1 MGGTVK
7 DEKITEP
14 EPPQGQP
21 EAEGGSEGAMGTAQ
35 EDAELAEIEAALASV
50 QPGSEAQGADE
61 GMKDAISATETLEPA
76 GYTGLPKDAVPL
88 PPAESTTGALP
99 FSPEAYQD
107 PGPTGSLKSKESPLQ
122 KDALPA
128 EPELVR
134 FFIKDER
141 MDKLWKRADAAK
153 EKLDTDVHTIEL
165 GRMLLDQIKYARNY
179 LLAGRDYYEEAE
191 RHINEVEFLLKQ
203 NLQARKWSASYGL
216 PLFFYEVVWG
226 IAFILLF
233 LSLHTPVFA
242 GFNADVRGMLA
253 TMICGGL
260 GGVTGAWFALIKHTA
275 QDQDFDKQHTMWY
288 LNSPLMGAGLGAFV
302 YWIMRGGLIAITNAD
317 TAVEA
322 PWVIYILGWLAG
334 YQHNVFT
341 SLVKRVIKIFDTD
354 SGSENTSAGAATE
367 AFSSLPAPTAPDAE
381 EGPSKK
387 G

>member
-1 MGGTVK
+1 MGGTVE
-7 DEKITEP
+7 DENVVEP
-14 EPPQGQP
+14 EPAQGQP
-21 EAEGGSEGAMGTAQ
+21 EAEIDSDGAMGTAQ
-35 EDAELAEIEAALASV
+35 EDTELAEIEAALASV
-50 QPGSEAQGADE
+50 ETGGESLEE
-61 GMKDAISATETLEPA
+61 GVKDMTSATETLEPA
-76 GYTGLPKDAVPL
+76 GYTGLPQEEVPL
-88 PPAESTTGALP
+88 PPIASTTGALP

-107 PGPTGSLKSKESPLQ
+107 PSPTGELKSKESPLQ

-128 EPELVR
+128 EPELVS

-153 EKLDTDVHTIEL
+153 ERLDTDIHTVEL

-216 PLFFYEVVWG
+216 PLFIYELIWG

-233 LSLHTPVFA
+233 LALHTPVFA
-242 GFNADVRGMLA
+242 GFSADVRGMLA
-253 TMICGGL
+253 SMICGGL

-275 QDQDFDKQHTMWY
+275 QDQDFDKQHSMWY

-322 PWVIYILGWLAG
+322 PWVIYILAWLAG

-354 SGSENTSAGAATE
+354 SGSENNGGAAKD
-367 AFSSLPAPTAPDAE
+367 APANLPAPTPPGAE
-381 EGPSKK
+381 EGPSKR